1 MTHIVST
8 MKMNNHPG
16 ATRSLYL
23 FIFKKLIMTWIK
35 LVLYSSLTPLQNLT
49 TTKRICARVRIDSEV
64 PIISDI
70 LSTSLQRWSHNRA
83 VNSLH
88 LTVSKD
94 MSGRQLA
101 LKSILTS
108 KQVLSWSLLGW
119 TPACFLGQLQH
130 YLIPHFST
138 SVFSLYPLTLLLYDS
153 HNVMTY
159 TYRYREY
166 TGANGATGI
175 VLNNNNSNRKMPARS
190 EEASYWE
197 QEKRRRK
204 RDKRA
209 KRERW

>member
-1 MTHIVST
+1 
-8 MKMNNHPG
+8 
-16 ATRSLYL
+16 
-23 FIFKKLIMTWIK
+23 MTWIK

-70 LSTSLQRWSHNRA
+70 LSTSLQCWSHNRA

-108 KQVLSWSLLGW
+108 KQVRSWSLLGW

-130 YLIPHFST
+130 YLIPHSST
-138 SVFSLYPLTLLLYDS
+138 SLCSPSILSLSFCVTVIMLWLTLTGTEEIPMLTGLQELSWIIIIVIERCLLGLKRHPTES
-153 HNVMTY
+153 
-159 TYRYREY
+159 RKRE
-166 TGANGATGI
+166 
-175 VLNNNNSNRKMPARS
+175 
-190 EEASYWE
+190 
-197 QEKRRRK
+197 EKK